1 YVCNKEH
8 KEEDVIRCANIFP
21 PESQC
26 SFWTPPCNMTLDT
39 NRRFLQVDRTFLQ
52 FLCPMEAN
60 GCSQRWGVLLPEY
73 EQSRRGSSPSSP
85 HTRVTVAADRQY
97 VRRTPLFSA
106 HQHVSILKKH
116 TEKENPLAVSR
127 PEEQLTDRTSCSRVK
142 EELSPD
148 SFSLSYRDMS
158 PPSPWR
164 RDLASPMV
172 VSELRDRLSTLPGSR
187 SAQQSLSNSNLK
199 VQRLNHPVRLQL
211 TSAVL
216 HPTYSPRS
224 GDSRRSRR
232 GGAKLCPSGGHPVS
246 PFQAEYWA
254 CAIPPALP
262 LSPDRQTA
270 SWDPNRE
277 YQALGTLCAGDSPEH
292 QEHTLNP
299 QDSGIEQDLL
309 CSSASLSL
317 SGGHRS
323 PSLRGIKA
331 SGTSLSLADLYC
343 SPHQQCALSRCAFE
357 ELDEVFCP
365 LPEQLEGLQLLPR
378 QLSAKDEMFCWCVK
392 VREVTASWESVQ
404 WGSSNLSPVPLPE
417 TQEALQ
423 DTPEEEEKR
432 ASEGLCNSEEPFWSL
447 GRACR
452 GGWGACPPS
461 IRGLPGKQEQHSDSL
476 MQHIQVFCSQL
487 EQLIQQLHAVSEQ
500 MELQTVPTVDIAGVK
515 SSLAEYQSS
524 EGPAALTS
532 VTSSVLLSGQLLLRC
547 IDHMSPFLRDTLQL
561 IKSHCGALESRT
573 QHLLCSILS
582 AMESLSHQNQQNHQ
596 NTQTRVEEAAS
607 SLS

>member
-1 YVCNKEH
+1 
-8 KEEDVIRCANIFP
+8 
-21 PESQC
+21 
-26 SFWTPPCNMTLDT
+26 
-39 NRRFLQVDRTFLQ
+39 
-52 FLCPMEAN
+52 MEAN

-106 HQHVSILKKH
+106 HQHLSILKKH
-116 TEKENPLAVSR
+116 TDKENPLAVSR

-172 VSELRDRLSTLPGSR
+172 VSDLRDRLSTLPRSR
-187 SAQQSLSNSNLK
+187 SAQQSLSSSNLK

-277 YQALGTLCAGDSPEH
+277 YQALLDYSYPLRAGQPLCAGDSPEH

-323 PSLRGIKA
+323 PSLQGLKA

-378 QLSAKDEMFCWCVK
+378 Q

-432 ASEGLCNSEEPFWSL
+432 ASAADHRDSATVRSPSGAWVEP
-447 GRACR
+447 A
-452 GGWGACPPS
+452 GGGGGACPPS

-515 SSLAEYQSS
+515 SSLAEYQRAVRVQQ
-524 EGPAALTS
+524 PLTS